1 MRDMIARIIEMD
13 KAARELTQKVQKD
26 KVNSEEEIKLL
37 KEEIRNDYLQRAR
50 KRIEKNE
57 KIERQEAEKRLK
69 IISENKDNILKRLDE
84 AYSEKKDM
92 WVDAI
97 VKRVLGEW

>member
-57 KIERQEAEKRLK
+57 QIERQGAEKRLEL
-69 IISENKDNILKRLDE
+69 ISENKDNILKRLDE
-84 AYSEKKDM
+84 AYSEKKRY
-92 WVDAI
+92 V
-97 VKRVLGEW
+97 G

>member
-84 AYSEKKDM
+84 AYSKKKDM

-97 VKRVLGEW
+97 VKRVLGE

>member
-13 KAARELTQKVQKD
+13 KAARELTQKVQND
-26 KVNSEEEIKLL
+26 KVNSEEEIRIL

-50 KRIEKNE
+50 KRIEQHE
-57 KIERQEAEKRLK
+57 KIERREAEPRLT
-69 IISENKDNILKRLDE
+69 IISANKANLLKRLDE
-84 AYSEKKDM
+84 AYNEKKDM

>member
-26 KVNSEEEIKLL
+26 KVSSEEEIKTL
-37 KEEIRNDYLQRAR
+37 KENIRRDYLQRAR

-57 KIERQEAEKRLK
+57 QIERKEAEARLRDIAK
-69 IISENKDNILKRLDE
+69 SKDNILKRLDE
-84 AYSEKKDM
+84 AYNEKKDSWAEM
-92 WVDAI
+92 I
-97 VKRVLGEW
+97 VKRVLGE

>member
-26 KVNSEEEIKLL
+26 KVNSEEEIKML
-37 KEEIRNDYLQRAR
+37 KEEIRSEYLQRAR

-57 KIERQEAEKRLK
+57 KIEREEAEKRLK
-69 IISENKDNILKRLDE
+69 MISENKDNILKRLDK
-84 AYSEKKDM
+84 AYDEKKDM
-92 WVDAI
+92 WIDVI
-97 VKRVLGEW
+97 VKRVLGE